1 MTEVQAF
8 RAFHYDTTR
17 IDLSRV
23 IVPPYDVIA
32 PDERALY
39 YDRDPHSA
47 IRLELT
53 RDVASEAK
61 TDYAEV
67 ARTLADWRREG
78 VLVQDPVPALY
89 GLRQRF
95 QDARGRDP
103 RAGRLLRSPSPRG
116 VRDGESFVPTNGRS
130 LGRRRIA

>member
-1 MTEVQAF
+1 MTEVLPF

-53 RDVASEAK
+53 RDLATEAK
-61 TDYAEV
+61 TDYGEV
-67 ARTLADWRREG
+67 ACTLADWRREG
-78 VLVQDPVPALY
+78 ALLQDPVPALY

-95 QDARGRDP
+95 RTPGGETLVREGFFGAF
-103 RAGRLLRSPSPRG
+103 ASRSTP
-116 VRDGESFVPTNGRS
+116 GELSAPTNGPLR
-130 LGRRRIA
+130 GRKRIA